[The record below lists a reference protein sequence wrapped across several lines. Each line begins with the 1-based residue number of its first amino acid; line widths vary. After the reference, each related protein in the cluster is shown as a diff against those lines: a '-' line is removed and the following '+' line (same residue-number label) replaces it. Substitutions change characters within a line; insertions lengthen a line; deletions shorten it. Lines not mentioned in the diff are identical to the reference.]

1 MIGKID
7 KQKEARFLHDLK
19 DRNDNTY
26 PNKTPI
32 PDIPSIIN
40 CIARHPYRSK
50 IDITNA
56 YHEVRILPEH
66 EKYAAFATPFG
77 TFRTRVMQQGDCN
90 APATM
95 MKLMHSIF
103 QDMLGIKVFIYLDD
117 ILIFS
122 KTLEDHIETIREIC
136 RRLRKHK
143 LYANRS
149 KSAFLP
155 DRISV
160 LGHVLTTNGIIA
172 APEKLLKVQN
182 WAIPQTRK
190 QLQGFMGMVNYLSQ
204 YVPHLSTYA
213 APLTQLCGSK
223 ALWKWRHIHTK
234 AFEQLKD
241 ILAAEAILKPLDYES
256 KEPIYLVT
264 DASASGIGAWIGQG
278 PTLRDIRPAG
288 FYSRKFN
295 AAQSRYNT
303 TDKELFAIITGL
315 QHFQPQLLG
324 TKFTILT
331 DHKAALAFR
340 ENNDVNDQHVRWQM
354 LMSIFEFDMQH
365 LDGKRNVLADALS
378 RIYINPEKLPPFTSI
393 SSASITMNKASTL
406 PSPASPTPSTLS
418 STSHTSTSTPTSSTS
433 TKTTKMQQFT
443 STTIDR
449 SHTKCDFNLCSSR
462 GVSAG
467 HHEDC
472 PFDEDDLQYQLERDL
487 PAVSSA
493 AQALQQPSTNYQP
506 LMVESDHD
514 SDSDVWEQDLEN
526 NIWYKVYSQAE
537 RIEDDDENDADD
549 SEDDDFCETLGSASM
564 LLDDMTTTHDE
575 TSSEQSCS
583 ACSDCDLTSPQQ
595 PPPAPPTP
603 PAPTQ
608 TISASAAT
616 INAATVKKHQNHEH
630 GRR

>member
-1 MIGKID
+1 
-7 KQKEARFLHDLK
+7 
-19 DRNDNTY
+19 
-26 PNKTPI
+26 
-32 PDIPSIIN
+32 
-40 CIARHPYRSK
+40 
-50 IDITNA
+50 
-56 YHEVRILPEH
+56 
-66 EKYAAFATPFG
+66 
-77 TFRTRVMQQGDCN
+77 MQQGDCN

-103 QDMLGIKVFIYLDD
+103 QDMLDIKVFIYLDD

-223 ALWKWRHIHTK
+223 ALWKWRYIHTK

-340 ENNDVNDQHVRWQM
+340 ENKDINDQHVRWQI

-365 LDGKRNVLADALS
+365 LDGKRNVLADTLS
-378 RIYINPEKLPPFTSI
+378 RIYKNPEKLPLFTSI
-393 SSASITMNKASTL
+393 SSVSITTNIKAST
-406 PSPASPTPSTLS
+406 STPLS
-418 STSHTSTSTPTSSTS
+418 STSPTSTFTPTSSTS

-462 GVSAG
+462 GASAG
-467 HHEDC
+467 HHKDC
-472 PFDEDDLQYQLERDL
+472 PFDEDDLQYQLERD
-487 PAVSSA
+487 SSA
-493 AQALQQPSTNYQP
+493 AQVLQQPSTNYQP
-506 LMVESDHD
+506 PTVESDHD

-526 NIWYKVYSQAE
+526 NIWYKVYS
-537 RIEDDDENDADD
+537 
-549 SEDDDFCETLGSASM
+549 
-564 LLDDMTTTHDE
+564 
-575 TSSEQSCS
+575 
-583 ACSDCDLTSPQQ
+583 
-595 PPPAPPTP
+595 
-603 PAPTQ
+603 
-608 TISASAAT
+608 
-616 INAATVKKHQNHEH
+616 
-630 GRR
+630 